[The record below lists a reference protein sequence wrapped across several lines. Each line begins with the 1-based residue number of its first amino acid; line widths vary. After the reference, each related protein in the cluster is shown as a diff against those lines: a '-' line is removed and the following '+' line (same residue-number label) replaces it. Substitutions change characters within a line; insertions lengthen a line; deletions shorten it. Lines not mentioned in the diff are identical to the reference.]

1 MNSARS
7 PRYRAVVLAGERP
20 GGGPLAKA
28 AGVAA
33 GVLVPVAGKT
43 AVARVIDTLQAS
55 PWIVDCMLCGPE
67 PAIAEENEVIRELRS
82 RDGVR
87 WLPPAAGPAAS
98 TLAAL
103 ETLDHFPTLV
113 TAGDHALLSA
123 SILDGFFAGVADRH
137 EDVIIGLV
145 PYDIVRAAF
154 PESRRTVLKFSD
166 GGFCGS
172 NLFAFRNRR
181 GLGAVNFWRSVE
193 SDRKR
198 PWRVARRL
206 GLVTLLRYIAGRCSV
221 AEALRILSGKAGCR
235 VGYVEVSDPAAA
247 VDVDSVE
254 DWRLAERILQHPR
267 PAARITR

>member
-1 MNSARS
+1 MNASTGK
-7 PRYRAVVLAGERP
+7 YRAVVLAGERP
-20 GGGPLAKA
+20 GGGPLSKA
-28 AGVAA
+28 ADVAA

-55 PWIVDCMLCGPE
+55 PGIEDCLLCGPE
-67 PAIAEENEVIRELRS
+67 RSIAEKNDVIRELRS

-87 WLPPAAGPAAS
+87 WLAPGPGPAAS

-103 ETLDHFPTLV
+103 ETLDHYPALV
-113 TAGDHALLSA
+113 TAGDHALLSTT
-123 SILDGFFAGVADRH
+123 ILDGLFAGVADRH
-137 EDVIIGLV
+137 EDVLIGLV
-145 PYDIVRAAF
+145 PYKIVRAAF

-172 NLFAFRNRR
+172 NLFVFRDRR
-181 GLGAVNFWRSVE
+181 GLGAVKFWRSVE

-206 GLVTLLRYIAGRCSV
+206 GLWTLLRYIAGRCPV
-221 AEALRILSGKAGCR
+221 AEAFRILSVKAGCR
-235 VGYVEVSDPAAA
+235 VGYVEVTDPAAA

-254 DWRLAERILQHPR
+254 DWRLAERILRKSQPGGR
-267 PAARITR
+267 LTP